1 MVDVVGVAF
10 AVVDAHHLAH
20 DLDEIVG
27 RENAHGDVGLQAE
40 TLVDLVT
47 ANLAQVVTPEVEEQ
61 AVEQRPRVV
70 GVGRV
75 ARAQTAVELEERLLG
90 VARRVLVQRGLYV
103 VVVAALVDA
112 LEQLQ
117 DLFVGAL
124 GHRGELG
131 HNARQGAQQRGDRD
145 LALAVNLHR
154 HDVAAAGFEFE
165 PRTAGGDELAHA
177 QLAATRRVFVDGE
190 VHAWRAHQ
198 L

>member
-27 RENAHGDVGLQAE
+27 RENAHGDVGLQPE
-40 TLVDLVT
+40 TLVDLVST
-47 ANLAQVVTPEVEEQ
+47 NLAQVVTPEVEEQ
-61 AVEQRPRVV
+61 AVEQRARVV

-75 ARAQTAVELEERLLG
+75 ARAQAAVELEQRLLG

-103 VVVAALVDA
+103 MVVAALVDA
-112 LEQLQ
+112 VEQLQ

-131 HNARQGAQQRGDRD
+131 HDAWQGAQQRGHRD
-145 LALAVNLHR
+145 LALAVDLHR
-154 HDVAAAGFEFE
+154 HDVAAAGLELE
-165 PRTAGGDELAHA
+165 PG
-177 QLAATRRVFVDGE
+177 AA
-190 VHAWRAHQ
+190 
-198 L
+198 